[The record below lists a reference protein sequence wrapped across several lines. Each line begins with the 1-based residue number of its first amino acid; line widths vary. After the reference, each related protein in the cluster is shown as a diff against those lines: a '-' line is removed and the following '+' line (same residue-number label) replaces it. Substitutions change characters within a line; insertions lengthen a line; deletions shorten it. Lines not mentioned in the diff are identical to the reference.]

1 MRSTPEDPTLAPW
14 RRLQEHLAGYFAA
27 RARGLLASEFALSN
41 RDGEEEF
48 GRLRIHG
55 PEGAEFESSNPKAII
70 ERTARSRYRMLTGDV
85 ETLVAQPAGSL
96 DALKVRCGNHL
107 YETYFDLLRNDAV
120 ARSSG
125 GEEAAHVAGGLTNLS
140 YEAFFDAGDEGSLP
154 VAVFL
159 LYRIAALRR
168 RAFLAGTRGGEASSP

>member
-1 MRSTPEDPTLAPW
+1 MKPKPEDSTLAPW
-14 RRLQEHLAGYFAA
+14 RWLQEHLAGYFAA
-27 RARGLLASEFALSN
+27 RARGLLASEFALLN
-41 RDGEEEF
+41 RDGEEF
-48 GRLRIHG
+48 GRMRIYG
-55 PEGAEFESSNPKAII
+55 PEGAELESPNLEAIV

-96 DALKVRCGNHL
+96 GALKVRCDDRL

-154 VAVFL
+154 VAVLL
-159 LYRIAALRR
+159 LYRIVALRR
-168 RAFLAGTRGGEASSP
+168 RAFLAGTRGGEVSSP

>member
-1 MRSTPEDPTLAPW
+1 MRSTPEDPTPW

-27 RARGLLASEFALSN
+27 RARGLLASEFAVSS
-41 RDGEEEF
+41 RDGEEF

-55 PEGAEFESSNPKAII
+55 PGGAEFESSNLKAII
-70 ERTARSRYRMLTGDV
+70 ERTARSRYRMMTGDV

-96 DALKVRCGNHL
+96 GALKVRCGSRL
-107 YETYFDLLRNDAV
+107 YETYFDLLRNDTV

-125 GEEAAHVAGGLTNLS
+125 GEEAAHIAGGLTNLS
-140 YEAFFDAGDEGSLP
+140 YEAFFDVGDEGSLP

-159 LYRIAALRR
+159 LYRIVALRR